1 MGNSS
6 CLALQRQPHLLQSA
20 LQLASRTTSPK
31 STPRH
36 VLSLLQSSAG
46 LPSAF
51 GKSHTSQ
58 HSIQGPTCSN
68 PEPLLRLT
76 SCHVPIAAAPSR
88 HPSQDWE
95 LLCSSASSWSTTTTS
110 ESASSRLFWIIFR
123 GYGGP
128 GVWWK
133 NGTASVGRPDSCF
146 YLYVSRGSGRYIIA
160 WGPASTIHSWNF
172 PSSGVWIILF
182 PLKWL
187 CCRKARLRQEIICIL
202 SFIPGS

>member
-1 MGNSS
+1 MVQEPPFPLGNSS

-46 LPSAF
+46 LPSA
-51 GKSHTSQ
+51 
-58 HSIQGPTCSN
+58 
-68 PEPLLRLT
+68 

-160 WGPASTIHSWNF
+160 WGPASTIHS
-172 PSSGVWIILF
+172 
-182 PLKWL
+182 
-187 CCRKARLRQEIICIL
+187 
-202 SFIPGS
+202 